1 MTPSDELGVRDA
13 DADGVGE
20 GVAVG
25 VRVALAHPLADELT
39 LGAGLA
45 DAPLESVAS
54 NEDLALLLG
63 PTLRDEFR
71 VTVALPL
78 DTLLAAAEADR
89 SALAEEPVLAVALT
103 APLTDALKS
112 PVMVSDETL
121 LCDRLG
127 LALKLDDP
135 EVERD
140 GRELA
145 VPLAQP
151 LERTVA
157 LGLCVPR
164 PDADALTLW
173 LDD

>member
-39 LGAGLA
+39 LGPGLA
-45 DAPLESVAS
+45 DAKLERVAS
-54 NEDLALLLG
+54 IEELALLLG
-63 PTLRDEFR
+63 PTLRDEFC

-78 DTLLAAAEADR
+78 ETLLAATETDR

-103 APLTDALKS
+103 APLTVALES

-127 LALKLDDP
+127 FALTLDDP

-145 VPLAQP
+145 VPLAQL
-151 LERTVA
+151 LERAVA
-157 LGLCVPR
+157 LGLCVTR
-164 PDADALTLW
+164 PDEDALTL
-173 LDD
+173 